1 VDEKN
6 VPYIAFESTTARQ
19 ERSIKRLTIAL
30 IVTVALMF
38 GSNALWLYAWCQ
50 YDYSSTETSVELNA
64 DGDSNAN
71 YIGNN
76 GDITNGSTR

>member
-1 VDEKN
+1 MDEKN

-30 IVTVALMF
+30 IVTVVLMF

-71 YIGNN
+71 YIGND
-76 GDITNGSTR
+76 GDITNGGTR